1 MMIWDYAI
9 TVDHIMDVT
18 PTGNRDHLSLGN
30 NTEKHS
36 GKKKYKVLDN
46 EKIQRW
52 SGNMVIRNI

>member
-9 TVDHIMDVT
+9 TVDHILDVT

-46 EKIQRW
+46 
-52 SGNMVIRNI
+52 G